1 MNEKLK
7 LLLETYPQNAMLL
20 MESFAAGRAYQSK
33 LDKDAVAW
41 GTAGIVAA
49 LDKAAEENAK

>member
-1 MNEKLK
+1 MNTIKLELTK
-7 LLLETYPQNAMLL
+7 YGKGWKEG
-20 MESFAAGRAYQSK
+20 FAAGRAYQSE

-49 LDKAAEENAK
+49 LDKAAALEAAKEEA